1 MKIAV
6 CDDSKEIRLEI
17 ADLIKKQSDN
27 AKIDFFDSGEAIT
40 ASDEKYD
47 IIFLD
52 IAMKELS
59 GIGAAKSI
67 RERQEKFGGK
77 KSIIIFITAFK
88 DYMEEAF
95 DVNAFHY
102 LVKPIDSEKFSRVFS
117 SAVKEA
123 DFEKRDGYIMVKS
136 GGVQHKLFL
145 RDIYYV
151 ESSNKKAIYHTKNGV
166 FSTYGKMEDLESRLG
181 GSFYRCHRCF
191 LVNMESICSYGFDEI
206 TVINGDK
213 LLLAQK
219 KYSDF
224 VKAYLRY
231 AKEGGIV
238 NV

>member
-1 MKIAV
+1 MKIAI
-6 CDDSKEIRLEI
+6 CDDSDNTRLEI
-17 ADLIKKQSDN
+17 ADLIKRQSDG
-27 AKIDFFDSGEAIT
+27 ARIDFFSSGEEIT
-40 ASDEKYD
+40 ASAEEYD

-59 GIGAAKSI
+59 GLEAAKSI
-67 RERQEKFGGK
+67 RERQEKKGSK
-77 KSIIIFITAFK
+77 KSVIIFITAFK

-102 LVKPIDSEKFSRVFS
+102 LIKPIDGEKFSRVFS
-117 SAVKEA
+117 RAAKEIN
-123 DFEKRDGYIMVKS
+123 FEKNDGYIMVKS
-136 GGVQHKLFL
+136 GGVQQKLFL

-166 FSTYGKMEDLESRLG
+166 FPAYGKMEDLESRLG

-206 TVINGDK
+206 TVVNGDK
-213 LLLAQK
+213 LLLAKK

-231 AKEGGIV
+231 AKGGGIV